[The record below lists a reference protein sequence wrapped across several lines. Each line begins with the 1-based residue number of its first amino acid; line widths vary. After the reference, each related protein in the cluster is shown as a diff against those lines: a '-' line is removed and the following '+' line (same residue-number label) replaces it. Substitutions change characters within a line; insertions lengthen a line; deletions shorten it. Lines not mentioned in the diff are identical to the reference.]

1 MITLSKGIEAGDWL
15 TFGGTIIGAFLGASI
30 AGGIAVY
37 VAYLQN
43 KQQNE
48 YNEKQNHLD
57 KNIKEYELIY
67 QYITK
72 LIEDL
77 NTKHDELIIS
87 LNNLTLEL
95 DELKQ
100 YKYLLNITYYIGDL
114 NNNSK
119 MTFEALKIIMN
130 EKNYNTSLQDVGNY
144 MTRLKNTR
152 EFINK
157 ELKGKITKDNM
168 ETLIE
173 KINQIG
179 GAKNIFVEN
188 LYKSLT
194 DEINDIYKK

>member
-15 TFGGTIIGAFLGASI
+15 TFGGTIIGAFLGALI

-77 NTKHDELIIS
+77 NTKHDELIMS

-95 DELKQ
+95 NELKQ

-119 MTFEALKIIMN
+119 KTFEALKLIMN

-157 ELKGKITKDNM
+157 ELKGKITKDNV

>member
-130 EKNYNTSLQDVGNY
+130 EKIIILVCKMSV
-144 MTRLKNTR
+144 
-152 EFINK
+152 I
-157 ELKGKITKDNM
+157 I
-168 ETLIE
+168 
-173 KINQIG
+173 
-179 GAKNIFVEN
+179 
-188 LYKSLT
+188 
-194 DEINDIYKK
+194 

>member
-1 MITLSKGIEAGDWL
+1 
-15 TFGGTIIGAFLGASI
+15 
-30 AGGIAVY
+30 
-37 VAYLQN
+37 
-43 KQQNE
+43 
-48 YNEKQNHLD
+48 
-57 KNIKEYELIY
+57 
-67 QYITK
+67 
-72 LIEDL
+72 
-77 NTKHDELIIS
+77 
-87 LNNLTLEL
+87 
-95 DELKQ
+95 
-100 YKYLLNITYYIGDL
+100 
-114 NNNSK
+114 

>member
-1 MITLSKGIEAGDWL
+1 
-15 TFGGTIIGAFLGASI
+15 
-30 AGGIAVY
+30 
-37 VAYLQN
+37 
-43 KQQNE
+43 
-48 YNEKQNHLD
+48 
-57 KNIKEYELIY
+57 
-67 QYITK
+67 
-72 LIEDL
+72 
-77 NTKHDELIIS
+77 
-87 LNNLTLEL
+87 
-95 DELKQ
+95 
-100 YKYLLNITYYIGDL
+100 
-114 NNNSK
+114 
-119 MTFEALKIIMN
+119 
-130 EKNYNTSLQDVGNY
+130 

>member
-1 MITLSKGIEAGDWL
+1 
-15 TFGGTIIGAFLGASI
+15 
-30 AGGIAVY
+30 
-37 VAYLQN
+37 
-43 KQQNE
+43 
-48 YNEKQNHLD
+48 
-57 KNIKEYELIY
+57 
-67 QYITK
+67 
-72 LIEDL
+72 
-77 NTKHDELIIS
+77 
-87 LNNLTLEL
+87 
-95 DELKQ
+95 
-100 YKYLLNITYYIGDL
+100 
-114 NNNSK
+114 
-119 MTFEALKIIMN
+119 
-130 EKNYNTSLQDVGNY
+130 Y